1 MIYVV
6 GSWLFGLA
14 YAVVVV
20 RFYQTVTARQPG
32 RAAAYDALIG
42 LLAVAPLQIWAASGS
57 SVWVLIG
64 EVLGSACGTYIAVR
78 RTR

>member
-1 MIYVV
+1 VIYIL
-6 GSWLFGLA
+6 GAALFGLA
-14 YAVVVV
+14 YAVVCV
-20 RFYQTVTARQPG
+20 RFYQTVSARQPG

-64 EVLGSACGTYIAVR
+64 EVAGSAAGTYLAVR
-78 RTR
+78 WGR